1 MRAHSILKV
10 SIFSIS
16 KVPTLLNLSRFDIFT
31 IANSTTSLIDDV
43 YPLLLSFS
51 KIIHSYL
58 KQNTLEL
65 FSHEVENV
73 FIWSSLGESQSTQA
87 MTKRL
92 LPLTLAQHPEPVGP
106 SFPKEADVK
115 KSRSPP
121 ALA

>member
-1 MRAHSILKV
+1 MFILFCLFRFG
-10 SIFSIS
+10 IFAI
-16 KVPTLLNLSRFDIFT
+16 V
-31 IANSTTSLIDDV
+31 NSTTSLIEDV

-92 LPLTLAQHPEPVGP
+92 LPLTLAQHPESVGP

>member
-16 KVPTLLNLSRFDIFT
+16 KVPTLLNLHRFDIFT
-31 IANSTTSLIDDV
+31 IANSTTSLIEDA

-73 FIWSSLGESQSTQA
+73 FI
-87 MTKRL
+87 
-92 LPLTLAQHPEPVGP
+92 
-106 SFPKEADVK
+106 
-115 KSRSPP
+115 
-121 ALA
+121 